1 MVPCPTFPRAGGV
14 FKAPS
19 CYFQLDPSSP
29 SWSIKYGLR
38 RKAEPVLESG
48 GNRRV
53 LEAEGG
59 GTGRLSPSEA
69 AGKQCALWA
78 ALPLAGKARSPAE
91 RLKSHSRLLPE
102 TSGPPSGSPPLCFSL
117 LCPPSPQEGD
127 DPRRRGRAR
136 WLRHTKKGYGQWDF
150 RNKLNFGFLTF
161 SNHKN

>member
-19 CYFQLDPSSP
+19 CYFQLDPSSL

-78 ALPLAGKARSPAE
+78 ALPLAEKARSPAE

-102 TSGPPSGSPPLCFSL
+102 TSGPPQAHHLYASLCIGPPALKKAMIQDGEAEPAGCVIQKRATDSGIS
-117 LCPPSPQEGD
+117 E
-127 DPRRRGRAR
+127 
-136 WLRHTKKGYGQWDF
+136 T
-150 RNKLNFGFLTF
+150 N
-161 SNHKN
+161 